1 MEPVTDPDLRACVRL
16 HNEVLPWAALQASE
30 VEWVVEGRHPI
41 HTKWLA
47 ERDEDGTVIGIG
59 WRGDGPAGTIAGVA
73 VAHAHRGRGIG
84 GRLLAGVLD
93 GIAGEVWG
101 HRGDGS
107 DPGAVRLGQRFGF
120 EELHDPDPTHWRS
133 SPLQPADDLREVEVL
148 THEHLD
154 DDDFVEA
161 FTRLAAASVE
171 DSPGQPPPTS
181 AETVA
186 IERRRIETGGFTVLV
201 RAGEVHRELV
211 ACATASAAPWSP
223 WLTSDHTLVVP
234 CHRNKG
240 YGTTAKRHQHA
251 EATRRGFERIVTDVR
266 PDNTA
271 MRRILAG
278 LGYEPVRLRTWKR
291 IIPGG

>member
-1 MEPVTDPDLRACVRL
+1 M
-16 HNEVLPWAALQASE
+16 
-30 VEWVVEGRHPI
+30 
-41 HTKWLA
+41 
-47 ERDEDGTVIGIG
+47 
-59 WRGDGPAGTIAGVA
+59 
-73 VAHAHRGRGIG
+73 G
-84 GRLLAGVLD
+84 GRLVREVIEAVTGTVWCFRTD
-93 GIAGEVWG
+93 AADVAAAAIA
-101 HRGDGS
+101 
-107 DPGAVRLGQRFGF
+107 QRFGF
-120 EELHDPDPTHWRS
+120 VELHDPDPSHWRS
-133 SPLQPADDLREVEVL
+133 SPLQAAEDLREVEVL

-154 DDDFVEA
+154 DGDFVEA
-161 FTRLAAASVE
+161 FARLAAASVE

-186 IERRRIETGGFTVLV
+186 IERRRMDIGGFTVLV
-201 RAGEVHRELV
+201 RAGDVHRELV

-223 WLTSDHTLVVP
+223 WLTIDHTLVSP
-234 CHRNKG
+234 SQRNKG

-278 LGYEPVRLRTWKR
+278 LGYEPARLRTWKR